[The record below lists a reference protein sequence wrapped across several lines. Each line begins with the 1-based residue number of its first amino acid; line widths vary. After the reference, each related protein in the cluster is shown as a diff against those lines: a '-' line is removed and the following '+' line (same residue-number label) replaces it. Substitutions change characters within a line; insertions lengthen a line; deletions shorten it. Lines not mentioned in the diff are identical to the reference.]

1 MLVPVPVGSYP
12 LGPSNGHV
20 HLRTAREGLAARVGH
35 DLLLTVSRWSG
46 CLAVGPGRLT
56 LSLELELRS
65 LQVLKALGGITALTR
80 GDRET
85 IQRTAQRLMQAGAHP
100 VATFSAEGPVLL
112 EAGGW
117 LDGRLRLHGRARPV
131 SLLVE
136 RTAPLTWRATTTVL
150 QSGFGI
156 QPYSALLGA
165 LRLADPVT
173 VEALVT
179 LPAAAVPSVEEA
191 G

>member
-1 MLVPVPVGSYP
+1 MPVPPGSYP
-12 LGPSNGHV
+12 IGPTNGHV
-20 HLRTAREGLAARVGH
+20 HLHTAREGLAARVGH
-35 DLLLTVSRWSG
+35 DLLLSVTRWSG
-46 CLAVGPGRLT
+46 CLGVAPGLLS

-65 LQVLKALGGITALTR
+65 LRVLRATGGLTALTN
-80 GDRET
+80 GDKQT
-85 IQRTAQRLMQAGAHP
+85 IQRNALRLMEVGPFP
-100 VATFSAEGPVLL
+100 VATFTAQGPALL

-117 LDGRLRLHGRARPV
+117 LEGRLRMHGRARPV
-131 SLLVE
+131 TLRVE

-165 LRLADPVT
+165 MRLADPVT

-179 LPAAAVPSVEEA
+179 LAPEVVPSGREEQ
-191 G
+191 